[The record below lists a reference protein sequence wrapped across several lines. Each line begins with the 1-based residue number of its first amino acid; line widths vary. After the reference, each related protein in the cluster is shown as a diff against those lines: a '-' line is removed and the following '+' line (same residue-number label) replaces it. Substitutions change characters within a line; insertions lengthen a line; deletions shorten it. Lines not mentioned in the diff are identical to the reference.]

1 MTNEQYTEALRL
13 YTELEWSMARTARQ
27 LRVCRTELAD
37 RMRADGVTIR
47 THIKAP
53 RSGDSPR
60 RSSICA
66 DPDAAWRKA
75 MAGQKFEDVRV
86 KRGPVRRMDAPAVE
100 WRAL

>member
-1 MTNEQYTEALRL
+1 MTNEQYSEALRL

-27 LRVCRTELAD
+27 LRVCRIELAD

-60 RSSICA
+60 RTSVSA
-66 DPDAAWRKA
+66 DPEAAWRKA
-75 MAGQKFEDVRV
+75 LGGQRFEVVRV
-86 KRGPVRRMDAPAVE
+86 RPGPVRRMEPDAVE